1 MILFRAIDAIDTPL
15 LSHYAI
21 DYFTF
26 RHYAIIDDY
35 FRCHYFI
42 TPLLL
47 RLISLI
53 IDALFSLLRF
63 SLKPLMPLITL
74 AIIDITLLLHY
85 YYYFDIII
93 IIKPC
98 RQAIAAA
105 RYHTLTRIISHYTI
119 ATHALLILIIIYIIH
134 YFHY

>member
-1 MILFRAIDAIDTPL
+1 MMILFRAIDAIDTPL

-47 RLISLI
+47 RLISL
-53 IDALFSLLRF
+53 LL
-63 SLKPLMPLITL
+63 M
-74 AIIDITLLLHY
+74 
-85 YYYFDIII
+85 
-93 IIKPC
+93 
-98 RQAIAAA
+98 
-105 RYHTLTRIISHYTI
+105 
-119 ATHALLILIIIYIIH
+119 H
-134 YFHY
+134 YFHYYDFHYAIDAIDYISHY